1 MIETVLHS
9 GLGTDTSVTHVV
21 ITDSPL
27 PHRAF
32 CVANII
38 WNQDSSSAPLLSEIL
53 YSIMHVRV
61 VIVESYEER
70 KYKENDLFGLHT
82 FAYRLGV

>member
-1 MIETVLHS
+1 
-9 GLGTDTSVTHVV
+9 
-21 ITDSPL
+21 
-27 PHRAF
+27 
-32 CVANII
+32 
-38 WNQDSSSAPLLSEIL
+38 
-53 YSIMHVRV
+53 MHVRV